1 MSRQEALILNMDD
14 VHVKRQLMSKI
25 GALSGVW
32 KMTLTRQ
39 RFRRTLDQNAYYWV
53 AVVTPFVEWLEDE
66 WGDKIEPEQAHEMLK
81 QRILGVKYKEIAGQP
96 LAIPPSSRNLDIEE
110 FSIYV
115 EKCIQWL
122 AEFCGIVV
130 VPSDVYSTQPNQTRK
145 D

>member
-1 MSRQEALILNMDD
+1 MDD
-14 VHVKRQLMSKI
+14 VHVKRQLMSRI

-39 RFRRTLDQNAYYWV
+39 RFKRTLDQNAYYWV

>member
-25 GALSGVW
+25 GTLSGVW
-32 KMTLTRQ
+32 KLTLTRQ

-53 AVVTPFVEWLEDE
+53 AVVTPFVEWLHDE
-66 WGDKIEPEQAHEMLK
+66 WGDKIEPDQAHEMLK

-130 VPSDVYSTQPNQTRK
+130 VPSDVFTNNSKGNQT
-145 D
+145 